1 MGGIL
6 LKTVIIDG
14 LQAPISAAFV
24 TPSFPSDL
32 GRCELLVE
40 SRETLASNFIHYL
53 LIDEPHIP
61 AFKHLESKTT
71 KIIPSR
77 ELLGKY
83 LRRIPG
89 NNGHWIGLLTPPVR
103 GWMTQQLR
111 KLAICNHVS
120 EDIVVCIDSDTAF
133 IRPFSID
140 NITENGKIG
149 LLDVNY
155 RDASIDKWTR
165 VAESLLGLPKNSVPV
180 RNHVAHLVPG
190 VRRHVVDML
199 DHIQKTQ
206 NKPWQIALARR
217 LTFSEYT
224 LYGAYIRGN
233 VGYENSMHVP
243 SSEPLVRQPWSHDFS
258 SQQSIRDYICEPNV
272 GNIAVMIHSKFGI
285 SADALRP
292 HFREVWNSNY

>member
-1 MGGIL
+1 MRE
-6 LKTVIIDG
+6 KVKIDG
-14 LQAPISAAFV
+14 TQSPFSAAFV
-24 TPSFPSDL
+24 TPTFPSDL

-40 SRETLASNFIHYL
+40 SRERLASGFPHYL

-61 AFKHLESKTT
+61 AFKHLESKST

-89 NNGHWIGLLTPPVR
+89 NSGHWIGMLTPPVR

-111 KLAICNHVS
+111 KLAICNHIS
-120 EDIVVCIDSDTAF
+120 EDIVICIDSDTAF
-133 IRPFSID
+133 VRPFSI
-140 NITENGKIG
+140 ENVMEGGKIG

-165 VAESLLGLPKNSVPV
+165 ISETLLGLPINSVPV
-180 RNHVAHLVPG
+180 RNHVAHLVPWA
-190 VRRHVVDML
+190 RQHVIDML
-199 DHIQKTQ
+199 GQIEETQ
-206 NKPWQIALARR
+206 NNPWQIALARR

-224 LYGAYIRGN
+224 LYGAYIRGS
-233 VGYENSMHVP
+233 VGYERSMHAP

-258 SQQSIRDYICEPNV
+258 SDQNIRDYICAPYA

-285 SADALRP
+285 SADDLRP
-292 HFREVWNSNY
+292 HFREVWNSKQT